1 MKIVVLN
8 FIHLFI
14 LRRFKKLRDYIFDS
28 QGECVYRAIR
38 GLERAAN
45 RGHHMSTELALDA
58 LQKQFTNMTRAELKE
73 IYCNYG
79 VIENFNILD

>member
-1 MKIVVLN
+1 MKE
-8 FIHLFI
+8 
-14 LRRFKKLRDYIFDS
+14 YIFDS
-28 QGECVYRAIR
+28 PVECVYRAIR
-38 GLERAAN
+38 GLERKAN
-45 RGHHMSTELALDA
+45 MGHNISTELALDA